1 MKKIFAGILSVML
14 IMSLSACGNS
24 DGSESAENT
33 SETDTAVQNAPQ
45 TSAETSAENST
56 EETAPETEDTD
67 DGQSEEPAEET
78 EDTEQPTDETAAD
91 KTLVVYFSASGNT
104 KAVADCIVSVT
115 GADVFEITPA
125 EPYTSDDL
133 DWTNPDSRV
142 CREHDDPSLQNIELT
157 TTTVDGWEDYGTVY
171 IGYPIWWGNAAWVVD
186 GFVTANDFSGKTVV
200 PFCTSSTSGLGE
212 SGQLLADKA
221 GTGDWLE
228 GMRFSENAS
237 EDEVTQWV
245 NGLGL

>member
-1 MKKIFAGILSVML
+1 MKKLFAGIMSVML
-14 IMSLSACGNS
+14 VMSLSACGNS

-33 SETDTAVQNAPQ
+33 SETETAAQ
-45 TSAETSAENST
+45 TSAETTAENNT
-56 EETAPETEDTD
+56 EGSAPETEI
-67 DGQSEEPAEET
+67 SNEEQPEET
-78 EDTEQPTDETAAD
+78 EKPTEETTQQTEEPAAD
-91 KTLVVYFSASGNT
+91 KTLVVYYSASGNT
-104 KAVADCIVSVT
+104 KAVADYIISVT
-115 GADVFEITPA
+115 GADVFVITPT
-125 EPYTSDDL
+125 EPYTSGDL

-157 TTTVDGWEDYGTVY
+157 STSVDGWEEYGTVY

-186 GFVTANDFSGKTVV
+186 GFVTANDFSGKTVI

-221 GTGDWLE
+221 GTGNWLE
-228 GMRFSENAS
+228 GVRFPENAS
-237 EDEVTQWV
+237 EDEVTEWV

>member
-1 MKKIFAGILSVML
+1 MKKLFAGIMSVML
-14 IMSLSACGNS
+14 VMSLSACGNS

-33 SETDTAVQNAPQ
+33 SETETAAQ
-45 TSAETSAENST
+45 TSAETTAENNT
-56 EETAPETEDTD
+56 EESAPETEISD
-67 DGQSEEPAEET
+67 EEQPEET
-78 EDTEQPTDETAAD
+78 EEPTEETTQQTEEPTEEPAAD
-91 KTLVVYFSASGNT
+91 KTLVVYYSASGNT
-104 KAVADCIVSVT
+104 KAVADYIISVT
-115 GADVFEITPA
+115 GADVFEITPT

-157 TTTVDGWEDYGTVY
+157 STSVDGWEEYGTVY

-186 GFVTANDFSGKTVV
+186 GFVTANDFSGKTVI

-212 SGQLLADKA
+212 SGKLLADKA
-221 GTGDWLE
+221 GTGNWLE
-228 GMRFSENAS
+228 GVRFPENAS
-237 EDEVTQWV
+237 EDEVTEWV

>member
-1 MKKIFAGILSVML
+1 ML

-24 DGSESAENT
+24 DSEGAENA
-33 SETDTAVQNAPQ
+33 SETAPQ
-45 TSAETSAENST
+45 TSSENST
-56 EETAPETEDTD
+56 EESVPETEDTD
-67 DGQSEEPAEET
+67 DDEQAQEPAEEST
-78 EDTEQPTDETAAD
+78 EDTEQSTDETAD

-104 KAVADCIVSVT
+104 KAVADYIVSVT

-157 TTTVDGWEDYGTVY
+157 ATAVDNWEDYGTVF

-186 GFVTANDFSGKTVV
+186 GFVTANDFSGQTVV
-200 PFCTSSTSGLGE
+200 PFRTSSTSGLGE

-245 NGLGL
+245 NGPGL